1 MASKFLTLD
10 QVLREISNG
19 FSRNLSCPVSDA
31 LRAVSKEASEW
42 NMETVRLGII
52 ELKKLSWNSKDI
64 LMEIPDEMADDVN
77 LVTYATFLQNTMN
90 DITLHYYQNDME
102 PLNMMRVMVDAIKA
116 YCEFIVNIEGIIDR
130 CSSLTQQ
137 HLADKFKRSC
147 NA

>member
-19 FSRNLSCPVSDA
+19 FSRNLSCPVSEA
-31 LRAVSKEASEW
+31 LRAISKEASEW
-42 NMETVRLGII
+42 DMETVRLGII

-77 LVTYATFLQNTMN
+77 LIMYATFLQNTMN

-102 PLNMMRVMVDAIKA
+102 PLNMMRIMVDAIKV
-116 YCEFIVNIEGIIDR
+116 YCEFIVNAENIISR
-130 CSSLTQQ
+130 STLFIQQ
-137 HLADKFKRSC
+137 NLAENFKRSS